1 MSGRSVKKVR
11 AKQTTT
17 EWPPIETTE
26 WPPIETT
33 EWPPIERSVKE
44 VKSKQTTTEWPPR
57 ESRSINEVL
66 IDDANLVCRS
76 YDGKHHRLKNRSS
89 QFNMN
94 DFLAPHLLLLFLE
107 YKNMY
112 PLDRLLTISFDDYA
126 VLRKDNH
133 ITTLLIDNYLETKK
147 LLLPHSVERFIFTN
161 HGGDELNFCN
171 TRDMLS
177 RYTLNRFGTRW
188 QDFQKAYQSE
198 LRHKTISA
206 SAYHSSTVSFPA
218 DSIIIAANTTPAVIE
233 QVESSTL
240 DVDLENFEVSPLGV
254 SAADGVSGI
263 PPSSPTTTQGISRD
277 TDVVPLLHFSS
288 CLLSLSLC
296 LSVSLSPPS

>member
-1 MSGRSVKKVR
+1 LEMSGRSVKKVR

-76 YDGKHHRLKNRSS
+76 YDGKHHRLQNRSS

-112 PLDRLLTISFDDYA
+112 PLDRLLTISFDNYA

-133 ITTLLIDNYLETKK
+133 ITTQLIDNYLETKK

-161 HGGDELNFCN
+161 HVGDELNFCN

-218 DSIIIAANTTPAVIE
+218 DSIAANTTPAVIE
-233 QVESSTL
+233 QVESSTF
-240 DVDLENFEVSPLGV
+240 DVDLENSEV
-254 SAADGVSGI
+254 SAADGVFGV
-263 PPSSPTTTQGISRD
+263 PPSFPATDGDEGISV
-277 TDVVPLLHFSS
+277 TLLLPLYFSS
-288 CLLSLSLC
+288 HLASFLC
-296 LSVSLSPPS
+296 LSPPS